1 MEGRDGRHEL
11 EERVARRVR
20 RIRGARLPALGAG
33 APEALGQVDFNG
45 IPTAN
50 DAGYAMREDGNASD
64 EQVPEEF
71 QPENVEPTPHQSYV
85 AARTAATSWRR

>member
-1 MEGRDGRHEL
+1 MTDGTNWKSESPDGCGGYG
-11 EERVARRVR
+11 EPDCPPSAQE
-20 RIRGARLPALGAG
+20 P
-33 APEALGQVDFNG
+33 PKPLGQVDFEG

-50 DAGYAMREDGNASD
+50 DDGYAMREDGNASD